1 MQKSIVSYPNRG
13 PWGDAKWR
21 GNASG
26 YVYRDLFEQYKPKSF
41 VDPTV
46 GSGTSLEVAKEMNIP
61 FAVGLDLHSGFNALK
76 DSILETVGRPVEMC
90 FNHVSY
96 HDMVVYS
103 GEVWGDSPHPD
114 DMSRCTSVED
124 FLEKYHILLLNQREA
139 VLPGFYY
146 GTLVGDMRRNGN
158 YYCFA
163 AEMMARMPKNELAS
177 VVIKAQHNC
186 LSDNRTYARMKHPRI
201 MHEYIVLW
209 QKPETITS
217 MLMDLSNMAK
227 DAANRLTSIWRAIV
241 KNALIALGGESNLE
255 RLYARIEKDS
265 PDKLKS
271 NKNWQAKIRQVLQSY
286 SDFASVDRGVW
297 RLA

>member
-1 MQKSIVSYPNRG
+1 MQSSIVSYPDRG
-13 PWGDAKWR
+13 PWGKSNWR

-26 YVYRDLFEQYKPKSF
+26 YVYRDLFEQYKPQSF
-41 VDPTV
+41 VDCCV
-46 GSGTSLEVAKEMNIP
+46 GSGTSIEVAKEMKIP
-61 FAVGLDLHSGFNALK
+61 FAVGLDLHSGFNVLK
-76 DSILETVGRPVEMC
+76 DSIVETVGREVEMC
-90 FNHVSY
+90 FNHTPY
-96 HDMVVYS
+96 HDLVVYS
-103 GEVWGDSPHPD
+103 GQVWGSNPHPD
-114 DMSRCTSVED
+114 DLSRCPNVDD
-124 FLEKYHILLLNQREA
+124 FLEKLHIMLLNQREA

-146 GTLVGDMRRNGN
+146 GTLVGDMRRAGQ
-158 YYCFA
+158 YHCFA
-163 AEMMARMPKNELAS
+163 AEMMARMPRNELAS

-186 LSDNRTYARMKHPRI
+186 VSDKRQYANMKHPRI

-209 QKPETITS
+209 QKPKAITS

-227 DAANRLTSIWRAIV
+227 DAASRLTSIWRAIV
-241 KNALIALGGESNLE
+241 KNALIALGGQSNLE
-255 RLYARIEKDS
+255 TLYQRIEKDS